1 MNPSGQTVN
10 AYQIGVLAV
19 AAVLVAILVAMHA
32 PGQISVDSGTALYE
46 GLVGKAI
53 GWGPT
58 FFAAVL
64 AWLGGGVVGASMF
77 VALNT
82 LVTYALFS
90 ALLLVGVE
98 AHRRR
103 WWRVLA
109 ALLLAANPVFMLYVG
124 ILWKDVLLATV
135 AAAAAVLLLLLPRR
149 TGAGLLLSG
158 LLVMVCVAALP
169 LIRQQGILLA
179 IPLALAGAYSLA
191 RRIPAAG
198 WRRAAAMAGMLVLA
212 GTTSQL
218 LALASA
224 RKVEPLPASPVSVGV
239 STIQAYDVIGM
250 VAYALPGDDA
260 AWTKADAE
268 TIRRMQAGY
277 SPERIDTLWHD
288 PAVRRYTDSVRD
300 GQLHRIWLAG
310 IKHDPVAYLT
320 HRRAAFAALLG
331 FGGMAGCVPAYWGV
345 AAAPEQLEA
354 VGLQEEMDPRDRQLG
369 ALVLDLQSS
378 LVFRHW
384 WYAGILLVATIV
396 VLRARAGT
404 QIHVLRA
411 SVLGAWAYLLSFL
424 PTTIACDFRYL
435 YPVVM
440 LVTVVGIHLLLHPRP
455 RSAADAGTDA
465 E

>member
-1 MNPSGQTVN
+1 VN
-10 AYQIGVLAV
+10 AYQIGVPAV
-19 AAVLVAILVAMHA
+19 AALLVAILVAMHA

-64 AWLGGGVVGASMF
+64 EWLGGGVVGASMF
-77 VALNT
+77 VGLNT

-98 AHRRR
+98 TGRLP
-103 WWRVLA
+103 WWRLLA
-109 ALLLAANPVFMLYVG
+109 AMLLAANPIFMLYVG

-135 AAAAAVLLLLLPRR
+135 AAAAVVLLLLLPRR
-149 TGAGLLLSG
+149 KGPGFLLSG
-158 LLVMVCVAALP
+158 SLAMVCVAALP

-179 IPLALAGAYSLA
+179 VPLALAGAYCLA
-191 RRIPAAG
+191 RRIPTAG
-198 WRRAAAMAGMLVLA
+198 WRRPAAMAGMLVLTGMA
-212 GTTSQL
+212 SQL

-224 RKVEPLPASPVSVGV
+224 RQVEPLPASPVSVGV

-268 TIRRMQAGY
+268 AIRRMQVGY
-277 SPERIDTLWHD
+277 SAERIDTLWHD
-288 PAVRRYTDSVRD
+288 TVVRHYIDSLRG
-300 GQLHRIWLAG
+300 GQLRRIWLAG
-310 IKHDPVAYLT
+310 IGHDPVAYLT

-331 FGGMAGCVPAYWGV
+331 FGDMAGCVPAYWGV

-369 ALVLDLQSS
+369 AIVLQLQSS
-378 LVFRHW
+378 LIFRHW
-384 WYAGILLVATIV
+384 WYAGILLVATVV
-396 VLRARAGT
+396 VLRPRAGI
-404 QIHVLRA
+404 QINVLRA
-411 SVLGAWAYLLSFL
+411 VVLAAWAYLLSFL
-424 PTTIACDFRYL
+424 PATIACDFRYL

-440 LVTVVGIHLLLHPRP
+440 LVTVVGIYLLLHPRP
-455 RSAADAGTDA
+455 ESVADVGADLERAA
-465 E
+465 